1 MFHLLWSIIIGF
13 IVGYIA
19 RAVMPGAQHI
29 GFWLTTLIGIGGSY
43 LGGLIGQLLSKPAPG
58 AKFHPAGFLMS
69 IVGSLILL
77 WLYIKYGA

>member
-19 RAVMPGAQHI
+19 RAIMPGAQHI
-29 GFWLTTLIGIGGSY
+29 GFWLTTLIGVGGSY

-69 IVGSLILL
+69 IVGAIMLL
-77 WLYIKYGA
+77 WLYIKYGH

>member
-19 RAVMPGAQHI
+19 RAIMPGAQHI

-69 IVGSLILL
+69 IVGAIMLL
-77 WLYIKYGA
+77 WLYIKYGH